1 MSKIGYKIQLGTTV
15 EAGHFLDSQS
25 KKCNWLYNQLLERAN
40 ELKAQFIASDGRD
53 SAAAK
58 TVYSKTGL
66 RNLVPR
72 LKAENPFLKTVYS
85 SPLKNAALRLTSAIT
100 EYQKSRRG
108 ERANGHEV
116 EWPHFR
122 KWKKKWFS
130 LLYDE
135 PWKGYK
141 LAGRQLTLSFGQNE
155 TGKQYQTVVT
165 LTESLPFDKSQV
177 KQLRITKD
185 IGTFYAVFTV
195 EVESKQKTNIA
206 LPSGL
211 KAAYLDPN
219 HKNLAY
225 LVDTLGNGIE
235 IDNMP
240 TLKLIDRRIDEVK
253 SKRDSCLRQS
263 QRVEFG
269 RDDGSVHR
277 HWEPSRRWIRYN
289 DALHRL
295 YRLRREQTKTFLFT
309 LANELYR
316 RYDVLGIGDYTPH
329 GGGLNTG
336 MRRSMNNQSLIGR
349 FKKILAWV
357 AEREGKTFIE
367 LSEYKTTKVC
377 HDCSFDV
384 PGGIPTEIRAWDCP
398 KCGTHHLRDENSARN
413 GLARLLEIL
422 LPGSGLSFVAAPQK
436 RCTWRAMPSE
446 AVRELAPRGGS
457 GARSYE
463 QRQDE
468 LNRGRT
474 PSVSALQ
481 PRPELA
487 MFRNVQV

>member
-1 MSKIGYKIQLGTTV
+1 MNKIGYKIQLDVTV
-15 EAGHFLDSQS
+15 EAGQLLDSQS
-25 KKCNWLYNQLLERAN
+25 KKCNWLYNQLLQRAN
-40 ELKAQFIASDGRD
+40 ELKAQFMASDGQD

-58 TVYSKTGL
+58 TLYSRRGL
-66 RNLVPR
+66 RNLVPM
-72 LKAENPFLKTVYS
+72 LKAEHPFLKTVYS
-85 SPLKNAALRLTSAIT
+85 SPLKNAALRLTAAIT

-108 ERANGHEV
+108 ERANGHQV
-116 EWPHFR
+116 AWPHFR

-135 PWKGYK
+135 PWKGYM
-141 LAGRQLTLSFGQNE
+141 LNGRELTLSFGQDENK
-155 TGKQYQTVVT
+155 KQYQTVVA
-165 LTESLPFDKSQV
+165 LTEALPFDQSQV
-177 KQLRITKD
+177 KQLRITKEID
-185 IGTFYAVFTV
+185 RFYAVFTV
-195 EVESKQKTNIA
+195 EVEPKQKKEIA
-206 LPSGL
+206 LPPGL
-211 KAAYLDPN
+211 KVAYLDPN
-219 HKNLAY
+219 HKNLAW

-263 QRVEFG
+263 HLVEFK
-269 RDDGSVHR
+269 RDDDSVHR
-277 HWEPSRRWIRYN
+277 HWEPSRRWKWYN
-289 DALHRL
+289 AALGRL

-316 RYDVLGIGDYTPH
+316 QYDVVGIGDYTPH

-349 FKKILAWV
+349 FKQILAWV
-357 AEREGKTFIE
+357 AEREGKTFVE

-377 HDCSFDV
+377 HDCGFDV
-384 PGGIPTEIRAWDCP
+384 PGGIPPEMREWDCP
-398 KCGTHHLRDENSARN
+398 ACGTHHLRDENSARN
-413 GLARLLEIL
+413 GLGRLLENL
-422 LPGSGLSFVAAPQK
+422 LSGSDQSLVPTPHK

-446 AVRELAPRGGS
+446 KVRKLAPRGGS
-457 GARSYE
+457 GARSDE

-474 PSVSALQ
+474 PDVPALQ
-481 PRPELA
+481 PRP
-487 MFRNVQV
+487 VTCDV